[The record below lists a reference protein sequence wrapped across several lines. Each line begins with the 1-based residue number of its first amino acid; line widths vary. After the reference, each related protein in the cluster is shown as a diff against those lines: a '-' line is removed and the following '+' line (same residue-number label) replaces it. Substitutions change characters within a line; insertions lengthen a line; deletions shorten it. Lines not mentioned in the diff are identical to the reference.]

1 MKMMYDV
8 SALGELLIDFTPS
21 GASTQNNPLF
31 EQNPGGAPANVLVA
45 LSRLGK
51 RGAFLGMVG
60 NDQFGLFLRNT
71 LQKEN
76 VETRGLKVS
85 ATINTTLAF
94 VHLDFKGE
102 RFFSFYRNPGADL
115 MLRPE
120 DVDYMVIK
128 DSKIFHFGSVSMSG
142 DPAKSATI
150 AAVKFAKENGVLV
163 SYDPNYRPLLWKS
176 QEEAQRVMKEVLPY
190 TDVLKVSDEELQLLT
205 GTSDHLE
212 GASSLFKQG
221 PQLIFITL
229 GPQGCFFYCASGHE
243 RVPSFAVK
251 AVDTTGAGDAFWGAV
266 LYHLGAKTREELAR
280 MSVAEMREIV
290 KFSCA
295 AGALTTTKK
304 GAIPGIATGEEIA
317 AFIKERERG
326 NGNEKD

>member
-1 MKMMYDV
+1 MMYDV

-21 GASTQNNPLF
+21 GESTQNNPLF

-51 RGAFLGMVG
+51 KGVFLGMVG
-60 NDQFGLFLRNT
+60 NDQFGLFLRDA

-76 VETRGLKVS
+76 IETRGLKVS
-85 ATINTTLAF
+85 GTTNTTLAF
-94 VHLDFKGE
+94 VHLDSKGD
-102 RFFSFYRNPGADL
+102 RSFSFYRNPGADL

-120 DVDYMVIK
+120 DVDYQVIK
-128 DSKIFHFGSVSMSG
+128 DSKIFHFGSVSMTG

-176 QEEAQRVMKEVLPY
+176 KEEARIVIRECLQY
-190 TDVLKVSDEELQLLT
+190 TDVLKVSDEELQVIT
-205 GTSDHLE
+205 GTSDLIK
-212 GASSLFKQG
+212 GASILFKQG
-221 PQLIFITL
+221 PQLIFVTL
-229 GPQGCFFYCASGHE
+229 GSQGCFFYCATGHE
-243 RVPSFAVK
+243 LVSSFVVK
-251 AVDTTGAGDAFWGAV
+251 TVDTTGAGDAFWGAV
-266 LYHLGAKTREELAR
+266 LYHLGTKTREELAQI
-280 MSVAEMREIV
+280 SVANMREIV

-304 GAIPGIATGEEIA
+304 GAIPGIPNGEEIA
-317 AFIKERERG
+317 AFIKEQERG
-326 NGNEKD
+326 SDDEKN